1 MKDRDRIVVS
11 REIPD
16 YAQLVR
22 ASELGDLID
31 DLPPLPQNL
40 IQAIDLLD
48 QPDPDAARLAGLLGR
63 DPALTARLLRT
74 ANSPVYYRGTAVTT
88 PAQAIAVMG
97 LARLKSVLVVACID
111 TLRQAAVAAQP
122 EAGTLR
128 EAVWQNSVCTA
139 VAARQIA
146 AELALPDAEESYV
159 HGLLHDLG
167 KLALLHV
174 LPARYVEAYGGSTTG
189 NRGHTATGSGAG
201 TRFGGRPLRL
211 GATQCGSGTGRL
223 NNSCIVQR
231 WPVRPAAIAGVRVVH
246 LGRPPGPAST
256 RRLSCSQQ
264 KLYAHPTRYIQP
276 VNTSSPRA
284 IARPRRTNG
293 HIDARNVALSRS
305 MYDVLIPV
313 PVPVADSTP
322 AIASAVP
329 TTTRR
334 VTATRRRPL

>member
-40 IQAIDLLD
+40 IRAIDLLD
-48 QPDPDAARLAGLLGR
+48 QPDPDAARQAELLGR

-97 LARLKSVLVVACID
+97 LAKLKSVLVLACID
-111 TLRQAAVAAQP
+111 TLRQNAVAAQP
-122 EAGTLR
+122 EARILR
-128 EAVWQNSVCTA
+128 ETVWQNSLCTA

-146 AELALPDAEESYV
+146 AELGLPDAEESYV

-174 LPARYVEAYGGSTTG
+174 LPARYVEA
-189 NRGHTATGSGAG
+189 
-201 TRFGGRPLRL
+201 
-211 GATQCGSGTGRL
+211 CGSRVRYPSLVEAETALLGISHPLVGAAVAHNWSLPVETCEIIRLHHEPPSPPPRHPSAEKAALVQLADLIAHHLGYGHRHGEPGLLEEILALALHRAPGRGGIEGLLGRIGENLSRL
-223 NNSCIVQR
+223 N
-231 WPVRPAAIAGVRVVH
+231 
-246 LGRPPGPAST
+246 
-256 RRLSCSQQ
+256 
-264 KLYAHPTRYIQP
+264 
-276 VNTSSPRA
+276 
-284 IARPRRTNG
+284 
-293 HIDARNVALSRS
+293 
-305 MYDVLIPV
+305 
-313 PVPVADSTP
+313 
-322 AIASAVP
+322 
-329 TTTRR
+329 
-334 VTATRRRPL
+334 PL